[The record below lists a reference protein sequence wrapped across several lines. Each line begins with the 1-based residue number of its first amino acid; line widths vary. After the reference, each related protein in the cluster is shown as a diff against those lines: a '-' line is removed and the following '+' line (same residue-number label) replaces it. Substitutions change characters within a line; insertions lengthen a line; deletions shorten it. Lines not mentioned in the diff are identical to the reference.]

1 MKIYVHGP
9 DEFPAVGEKGFLVGP
24 GQETQIGVTAIDTYS
39 ADALRDMRLEN
50 RMCRFA
56 NEFPLKYYK
65 EYSRSSC
72 VIQCEHEYILQQ
84 CGCVPFYSPAA
95 ADIEIEVCSR
105 EKMLNC
111 VKRAMDSVQKLKG
124 SATPMTSCK
133 FEVHVIRI

>member
-1 MKIYVHGP
+1 MHGP

-39 ADALRDMRLEN
+39 ADALKDMRLSN

-56 NEFPLKYYK
+56 DEFPLDYSK

-72 VIQCEHEYILQQ
+72 VIQCEHQYILEQ

-95 ADIEIEVCSR
+95 VDPENKVCSQ
-105 EKMLNC
+105 EKMVDC
-111 VKRAMDSVQKLKG
+111 VRNAMDLVQIQNSGTLTNPGIGFAKYL
-124 SATPMTSCK
+124 P
-133 FEVHVIRI
+133 F